1 MEFLKHL
8 PFSLFTAVLSVSSS
22 SGDVKDSDSGLGQS
36 HRSDSGLDQSDIIV
50 FGTDVE
56 LPDLNKSKFIVEP

>member
-1 MEFLKHL
+1 M
-8 PFSLFTAVLSVSSS
+8 FSAVLSVSSS
-22 SGDVKDSDSGLGQS
+22 SGDVKDNDSGLGQS

-56 LPDLNKSKFIVEP
+56 LPDLNKSKFILFASFNV